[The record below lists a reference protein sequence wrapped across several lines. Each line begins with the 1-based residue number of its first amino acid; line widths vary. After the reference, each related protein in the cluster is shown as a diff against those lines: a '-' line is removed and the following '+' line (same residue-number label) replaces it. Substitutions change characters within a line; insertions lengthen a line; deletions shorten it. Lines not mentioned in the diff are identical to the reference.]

1 MKACFPIILSFC
13 LAGSLSA
20 EPGAS
25 TGEAVYHQHCA
36 SCHGKNGEGV
46 EEEYDEP
53 LRGERSLASLARYID
68 RNMPDDEP
76 HLVNG
81 EEARQVAEYIMGAF
95 YSTAAQ
101 AARPLP
107 KRAFARL
114 TNRQFRESV
123 ADLFGSFQ
131 NPLPPGESTGL
142 RAQYFQ
148 SKGMNKKEQLVLDR
162 KDAALSFDF
171 ADRAPVDGI
180 NADQFCIAW
189 SGSLLAPA
197 TGWYEFKIS
206 TPNGARLYL
215 NGEAQQDEGNKRDDN
230 DSKRQPALIDA
241 WVSTGETVRE
251 STARVFLLGGRAYP
265 LRFDYFKYQ
274 EKTGMVRLEWKAP
287 QGSWEVL
294 AAPYLSPATAGHV
307 TCVSTDFPAD
317 DASEGF
323 ERGSGVSKA
332 WNEAVSAAAV
342 DVANQVLVRLPL
354 LTGINANDPDRVPRL
369 KAFLQTLAERA
380 FRRPLDDS
388 MKQLYIDRHFAGD
401 APPEQAV
408 KRAVIL
414 LLESPRF
421 LYPEIGKAKDD
432 FTAAT
437 RLALGMWDSLPDAIL
452 LDAAKTG
459 KLRDSGQIREQA
471 QRMAADPRAKAKLNS
486 FFQHWLKLDGDADLQ
501 KDPTEFPGFDA
512 AVVADL
518 RRSLELFVEQ
528 VVWSEKSDYR
538 ELIQADYLLFN
549 ERLANYYNFPW
560 PGGEGFQPV
569 KSDSAP
575 RSGVLTHP
583 FLLARL
589 AHADSTS
596 PIHRGVF
603 ITRNLLGG
611 ILKAPPEA
619 IAFDKQ
625 RFDPQMTMREKI
637 VELTRNN
644 NCMSCHDTINP
655 LGFSLENFD
664 AIGRYRTAEADKPIN
679 AESEYFTIEGD
690 LLQLR
695 GPRDV
700 ARHAVES
707 VSARKGFIR
716 QMFQSLIKQ
725 SPAVYGLDTLDN
737 LDQTFT
743 SSGFNVHRLFIEIN
757 TLAAAQGN
765 HVSTP

>member
-1 MKACFPIILSFC
+1 
-13 LAGSLSA
+13 LSA

-25 TGEAVYHQHCA
+25 TGEAIYQRHCA
-36 SCHGKNGEGV
+36 SCHGKKGEGV
-46 EEEYDEP
+46 QDEYEEP
-53 LRGERSLASLARYID
+53 LRGNRSLASLARYID
-68 RNMPDDEP
+68 RNMPDDDP
-76 HLVNG
+76 DLVNG
-81 EEARQVAEYIMGAF
+81 EEARQVAEYIIGAF
-95 YSTAAQ
+95 YSAAAQ
-101 AARPLP
+101 ASGPLP
-107 KRAFARL
+107 KKSFARL

-131 NPLPPGESTGL
+131 NPLPAAAASGL
-142 RAQYFQ
+142 RAQFYQ

-162 KDAALSFDF
+162 QDAALSFDF
-171 ADRAPVDGI
+171 TDRPPVDGI
-180 NADQFCIAW
+180 NPDQFCIAW

-230 DSKRQPALIDA
+230 DSKRQAALIDA

-265 LRFDYFKYQ
+265 MRFDYFKYQ
-274 EKTGMVRLEWKAP
+274 EKNGMVRLEWKAP

-294 AAPYLSPATAGHV
+294 AAPYLSPVTASHV

-323 ERGSGVSKA
+323 ERGTGVSKD
-332 WNEAVSAAAV
+332 WHEAVSAAAV

-354 LTGINANDPDRVPRL
+354 LSGANVNDPDRVPRL
-369 KAFLQTLAERA
+369 KAFLHTLAERA

-388 MKQLYIDRHFAGD
+388 MKQMYIERHFAGD
-401 APPEQAV
+401 ATLEQAV
-408 KRAVIL
+408 KRAVTL

-421 LYPEIGKAKDD
+421 LYPEMGKTKDD
-432 FTAAT
+432 FTVAT
-437 RLALGMWDSLPDAIL
+437 RLALGMWDSLPDTAL
-452 LDAAKTG
+452 LDAAKAG
-459 KLRDSGQIREQA
+459 KLRDSGQILEQA

-486 FFQHWLKLDGDADLQ
+486 FFQHWLKLDGEADLQ
-501 KDPTEFPGFDA
+501 KDPAEFPGFDA
-512 AVVADL
+512 LVVADL

-549 ERLANYYNFPW
+549 ERLANYYKIPW
-560 PGGEGFQPV
+560 PGGDGFQEV
-569 KSDSAP
+569 KCDSAV

-583 FLLARL
+583 YLLARL
-589 AHADSTS
+589 AHADNTS

-619 IAFDKQ
+619 IVFDKH
-625 RFDPQMTMREKI
+625 RFDPKMTMREKI

-644 NCMSCHDTINP
+644 NCMSCHETINP

-664 AIGRYRTAEADKPIN
+664 AVGRYRTTEADKPIN

-716 QMFQSLIKQ
+716 QMFQSLVKQ
-725 SPAVYGLDTLDN
+725 GPAVYGLDTLDK
-737 LDQTFT
+737 LDQSFT

-757 TLAAAQGN
+757 TLAAAQGMQT
-765 HVSTP
+765 SSP

>member
-1 MKACFPIILSFC
+1 MSGCFPIILFFC
-13 LAGSLSA
+13 FAGYLSA
-20 EPGAS
+20 EPSAS
-25 TGEAVYHQHCA
+25 TGEAIYGQHCA

-46 EEEYDEP
+46 DEEYDEP

-68 RNMPDDEP
+68 RNMPEDNP
-76 HLVNG
+76 HLLNG
-81 EEARQVAEYIMGAF
+81 DESLQVAQYIIGAF
-95 YSTAAQ
+95 YSNAAQ

-107 KRAFARL
+107 KKAFARL

-123 ADLFGSFQ
+123 ADLFGSFL
-131 NPLPPGESTGL
+131 NPLPPGYPTGL

-148 SKGMNKKEQLVLDR
+148 SKGMNKKESLILDR
-162 KDAALSFDF
+162 KDAVLSFDF
-171 ADRAPVDGI
+171 ADRPPVDGI

-230 DSKRQPALIDA
+230 DSKRQPVLIDA
-241 WVSTGETVRE
+241 WVSTGDTVRE
-251 STARVFLLGGRAYP
+251 LTARVFLLGGRAYP

-274 EKTGMVRLEWKAP
+274 EKNGMVRLEWKAP
-287 QGSWEVL
+287 HGSWEVL
-294 AAPYLSPATAGHV
+294 AAPYLSPATASHV

-332 WNEAVSAAAV
+332 WHEAVSAAAV

-354 LTGINANDPDRVPRL
+354 LSGVSVNDPDRVPRL
-369 KAFLQTLAERA
+369 KSFLQTLAERA
-380 FRRPLDDS
+380 FRRPLDES
-388 MKQLYIDRHFAGD
+388 MKQLYIDRHFESD
-401 APPEQAV
+401 VTPEQAV

-421 LYPEIGKAKDD
+421 LYPEMGKTKDH
-432 FTAAT
+432 FTVAT
-437 RLALGMWDSLPDAIL
+437 RLALGMWDSLPDVAL
-452 LDAAKTG
+452 LDAAKAG
-459 KLRDSGQIREQA
+459 KLRDSEQIRGQGL
-471 QRMAADPRAKAKLNS
+471 RMAADPRAKAKLNS
-486 FFQHWLKLDGDADLQ
+486 FFQRWLKLDSEADLQ
-501 KDPTEFPGFDA
+501 KDPAEFPGFDA
-512 AVVADL
+512 PVVADL
-518 RRSLELFVEQ
+518 RRSLELFVEL
-528 VVWSEKSDYR
+528 VVWSEKSDYCK
-538 ELIQADYLLFN
+538 LLQADYLLFN
-549 ERLANYYNFPW
+549 ERLANYYKIPW
-560 PGGEGFQPV
+560 LGGDGFQPV
-569 KSDSAP
+569 KCDSTV

-583 FLLARL
+583 YLLARL
-589 AHADSTS
+589 AHADNTS

-619 IAFDKQ
+619 IVFDKH
-625 RFDPQMTMREKI
+625 RFSPKMTMREKV

-664 AIGRYRTAEADKPIN
+664 AVGRYRTMEADKPIN
-679 AESEYFTIEGD
+679 AESEYYTIEGD
-690 LLQLR
+690 LLQLH

-716 QMFQSLIKQ
+716 QMFQSLVKQ
-725 SPAVYGLDTLDN
+725 SPAVYGLDTLDK
-737 LDQTFT
+737 LDQSFT
-743 SSGFNVHRLFIEIN
+743 SSGFNIHRLFIEIN
-757 TLAAAQGN
+757 TLTAAQGMQA
-765 HVSTP
+765 STP